1 MFRQDNTC
9 PALLVV
15 TPPEHPFM
23 YGAFTLYG

>member
-9 PALLVV
+9 PALLFA
-15 TPPEHPFM
+15 TPPEHLFV